1 MKVEKEKET
10 GRMQSRV
17 SGERITG
24 GQEED
29 GRKERRRVKEGG
41 TYLHMC

>member
-29 GRKERRRVKEGG
+29 GRKERRGKEGG
-41 TYLHMC
+41 MYLHMC